1 MGVRMLLLGVYGM
14 ELVEAGGALAL
25 NARNGGQS
33 FGALMFGDGVSEGCQ
48 QIRKAGE
55 ILGVEKVYFS
65 GMKFGEIN
73 FDHESK
79 VKLVRIIREVKPDII
94 ITQDPEHC
102 QIDLD
107 PDRRPAMTLL
117 QEAIALASRA
127 WALDETPGLEPHPIP
142 TIYYMSAL
150 NPNCILNIASVWNLK
165 QQGMDVLEFQMNFS
179 GQHYERRLSPE
190 ELDVICPGFAELPT
204 YYEKGRKVHAA
215 IDRALHMYHGICGHG
230 SYALAEHYRREG
242 QFEFKE
248 LPL

>member
-1 MGVRMLLLGVYGM
+1 MGKTMLLLGVYGM

-25 NARNGGQS
+25 NVKNGGKSYGSIMLADAESQRDV
-33 FGALMFGDGVSEGCQ
+33 A
-48 QIRKAGE
+48 KAAE
-55 ILGVEKVYFS
+55 VLGVEQVYFNN
-65 GMKFGEIN
+65 FHYGEID
-73 FDHESK
+73 FDHASK
-79 VKLVRIIREVKPDII
+79 VALVRVIREVKPDVI

-107 PDRRPAMTLL
+107 PDRRPAMTLI

-165 QQGMDVLEFQMNFS
+165 QQGMDVLESQMEFS
-179 GQHYERRLSPE
+179 GRHFEKTLSPE

-204 YYEKGRKVHAA
+204 YYEKGRKIHAA